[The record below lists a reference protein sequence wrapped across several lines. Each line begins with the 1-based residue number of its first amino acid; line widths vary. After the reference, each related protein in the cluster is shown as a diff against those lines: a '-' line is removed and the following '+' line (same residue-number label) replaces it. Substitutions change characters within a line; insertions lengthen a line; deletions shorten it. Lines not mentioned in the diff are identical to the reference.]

1 MDVSTSAKSVQK
13 KKTPEC
19 HTRQIDAQAHKRS
32 LEHLPFPPG
41 FARTLGPRR
50 PHAWPSPAPADGRDG
65 AISCSDPANDC
76 WEEYLAAAEEAEE
89 ADRPILPH
97 PRVAVSPRSRGAP
110 CAGCPGVGTFRGL
123 GTFLVWSSVS
133 RIVRHDQ
140 RAEKGPAAVT
150 ATAAVLRIPPRG
162 PSCCCSSVGCERLG
176 VPVWHSRDGNIAG
189 WRRDSSVA
197 GEEGLRKVRPSA

>member
-1 MDVSTSAKSVQK
+1 MRSEAWMSSTSAKSVQK

-19 HTRQIDAQAHKRS
+19 RTRQIDAQAHKMS

-41 FARTLGPRR
+41 FARTLGHRR

-76 WEEYLAAAEEAEE
+76 WEEYLATVEEAEE

-110 CAGCPGVGTFRGL
+110 CAGCPAL
-123 GTFLVWSSVS
+123 GRF
-133 RIVRHDQ
+133 
-140 RAEKGPAAVT
+140 
-150 ATAAVLRIPPRG
+150 AVLDFSCGRQPRVRNRHKMIHNSG
-162 PSCCCSSVGCERLG
+162 KTPASPHVRVTDKNPLDRLG
-176 VPVWHSRDGNIAG
+176 GS
-189 WRRDSSVA
+189 
-197 GEEGLRKVRPSA
+197 KVSW